1 MKKYLLLII
10 LCTTYLTAQMQV
22 NAKAKLQSLVL
33 PGWGEQTLGESKR
46 AQSYF
51 IRDAALWLIYI
62 GVKKTSGWY
71 ESDYTAFAEL
81 HADVDMEG
89 KNYLFAVNLGHY
101 DSFEEYNDTKE
112 RQRQVENKYEKDKGL
127 EWKWD
132 NSANRI
138 KYDEMRI
145 KSVTYDKYARFAV
158 GGLILH
164 RLVSFIDVIYL
175 ERTNLQVNI
184 EPQLEQDFSSM
195 KLKFSLKL

>member
-10 LCTTYLTAQMQV
+10 LCLTYLTAQMQLD
-22 NAKAKLQSLVL
+22 AKTKLQSLVI

-46 AQSYF
+46 AQSFF
-51 IRDAALWLIYI
+51 IREAAFWLFYI
-62 GVKKTSGWY
+62 GVKKTSDWY

-81 HADVDMEG
+81 HADVDMVG

-101 DSFEEYNDTKE
+101 DSIEEFNDTKE

-127 EWKWD
+127 EWQWD

-175 ERTNLQVNI
+175 ERTNLQVHI
-184 EPQLEQDFSSM
+184 DPQLEQEFSSM
-195 KLKFSLKL
+195 KLNFSLKL